1 MCVYKRLP
9 QFLFVST
16 PIHPQQDLHSAS
28 LEMLAVSCVNFAA
41 IGFYTFGVKH
51 NVIAWLIFVLILCLI
66 ITREL
71 YVWLRDS
78 YELRQH
84 QLELNEQMFDI
95 QVIDRA
101 RMVCFIAF
109 YLQSVV
115 FLCFVVMIPVP
126 R

>member
-1 MCVYKRLP
+1 MVLVSF
-9 QFLFVST
+9 FLFPPLPGPT
-16 PIHPQQDLHSAS
+16 PQDLHSAS

-51 NVIAWLIFVLILCLI
+51 NVIAWLIFALIVCLI

-71 YVWLRDS
+71 YVWLRDG

-95 QVIDRA
+95 QVVDTESFA
-101 RMVCFIAF
+101 AF
-109 YLQSVV
+109 FHLY
-115 FLCFVVMIPVP
+115 
-126 R
+126 